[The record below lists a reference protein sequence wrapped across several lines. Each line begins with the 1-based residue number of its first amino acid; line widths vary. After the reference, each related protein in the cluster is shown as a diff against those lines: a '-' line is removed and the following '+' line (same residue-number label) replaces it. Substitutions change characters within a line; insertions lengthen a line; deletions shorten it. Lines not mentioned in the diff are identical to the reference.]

1 MQYCKGI
8 NLYELDGEKRL
19 LEWGVKPDGEV
30 YIFEKCE
37 GDLTEFAYDAKVHMT
52 EISFMPTES
61 YGIGDVEGRAEDPGD
76 DCYIDDF
83 TGALGLW
90 NIPYTQQVT
99 DTHISA

>member
-19 LEWGVKPDGEV
+19 LEWGMKPDGEV

-37 GDLTEFAYDAKVHMT
+37 GDLTEFAYDSKTHVT
-52 EISFMPTES
+52 EISFVPTES
-61 YGIGDVEGRAEDPGD
+61 YGIRDVAERAEGTSD
-76 DCYIDDF
+76 DSYIDDF

-90 NIPYTQQVT
+90 GIPYTQQVT
-99 DTHISA
+99 DTYMPA